1 MSIFPPPKLV
11 VVESPFKANEYYSCE
26 QMRLYLQHCLADCY
40 RRGEAPFASH
50 HLSTE
55 VLNDSTP
62 YERALGI
69 RCGLAWG
76 KHADL
81 VAVYQDFGLSSG
93 MREAISVYKSL
104 EKPIEWR
111 SLPDRIVRAVRAFGE
126 TEQETPPNATPMDI
140 HSPSLSVIGS

>member
-1 MSIFPPPKLV
+1 MSIIPPPKLV
-11 VVESPFKANEYYSCE
+11 IVESPFKATTYYSEE
-26 QMRLYLQHCLADCY
+26 QHRLYLMHALADCY
-40 RRGEAPFASH
+40 RRGESPYASH
-50 HLSTE
+50 HLATE
-55 VLNDSTP
+55 VLDDDTP

-81 VAVYQDFGLSSG
+81 VAIYSDLGCSQG
-93 MREAISVYKSL
+93 MLEAIEFYKEL

-126 TEQETPPNATPMDI
+126 FNEEHPDEAPPVID
-140 HSPSLSVIGS
+140 SPAVSLVTS